1 MGFYT
6 KNQNYIGNS
15 GVNNRPLNLPLIG
28 STGSLFSFT
37 TFTFTSAGLCGR
49 FGPTFASLT
58 SNATYSAQPWTSNA
72 AFFSQGRAQGYQV
85 WQPPISGIY
94 EIEVA
99 GARGQD
105 GSGSTPD
112 RRGRGAIVR
121 GNFTLST
128 GYKLEMVVGQI
139 AGSSVN
145 IASATTVANTS
156 NAGAGGGSFVV
167 LQGTSTPV
175 IIAGGGGGNYS
186 TWTTQAIINGQTRER
201 PRWDG
206 YAISPLVLGTHPA
219 IGGGGTGYHG
229 GGGGGLLTAG
239 QPYTSPTNYTGSA
252 GVTADANGGQST
264 THGASF
270 IGGSVDNAAGTWYA
284 TGGFPN
290 SSSFNTNGGF
300 GGGGAG
306 HSGNNTGGGG
316 GGYSGGHGGQ
326 TVLVGGNFASGTGGG
341 SYIDSTAT
349 AVATSDGVYNTSGT
363 FNGSAITNIASFNDS
378 NGYIKITFLG

>member
-6 KNQNYIGNS
+6 RNQNYIGNTS
-15 GVNNRPLNLPLIG
+15 VSNRPLNLPLIG

-49 FGPTFASLT
+49 FGPTLASLQA
-58 SNATYSAQPWTSNA
+58 NATYAAQPWTSNA

-85 WQPPISGIY
+85 WQPPKNGIY

-99 GARGQD
+99 GGRGNW
-105 GSGSTPD
+105 GSTSESH
-112 RRGRGAIVR
+112 GRGAIVR

-128 GYKLEMVVGQI
+128 AIKLEMVVGQI

-145 IASATTVANTS
+145 ISSNPATGSGTS
-156 NAGAGGGSFVV
+156 FAGGGGGSFVV
-167 LQGTSTPV
+167 LQGTSTPI
-175 IIAGGGGGNYS
+175 IIAGGGAGSYS
-186 TWTTQAIINGQTRER
+186 SYTTQAIVNGQTRER

-206 YAISPLVLGTHPA
+206 YALSPSVLGTNPA
-219 IGGGGTGYHG
+219 IGGGGSGYHG

-239 QPYTSPTNYTGSA
+239 LGYTAGTAGITDSA
-252 GVTADANGGQST
+252 GGQQT

-270 IGGSVDNAAGTWYA
+270 VGGTVDNAVGTWYA
-284 TGGFPN
+284 TGGGP
-290 SSSFNTNGGF
+290 SSGTSAKGGF
-300 GGGGAG
+300 GGGGGG
-306 HSGNNTGGGG
+306 HTGNNTGGGG

-326 TVLVGGNFASGTGGG
+326 TSLGGSFNSGIGGG
-341 SYIDSTAT
+341 SYIASAAT

-363 FNGSAITNIASFNDS
+363 FGGSAITNLATFNNS
-378 NGYIKITFLG
+378 NGYIKITFIG